1 MDHLTPGEET
11 MISALARQ
19 VWDGDWAACG
29 TLSPMPA
36 AAARVF
42 GKGGTIMAPAAPE
55 GLARG
60 RFVQGGTLRVNLGE
74 QELSH
79 V

>member
-1 MDHLTPGEET
+1 
-11 MISALARQ
+11 
-19 VWDGDWAACG
+19 
-29 TLSPMPA
+29 
-36 AAARVF
+36 
-42 GKGGTIMAPAAPE
+42 MAPVAPE

-60 RFVQGGTLRVNLGE
+60 RFVQGGKLRVNLGE